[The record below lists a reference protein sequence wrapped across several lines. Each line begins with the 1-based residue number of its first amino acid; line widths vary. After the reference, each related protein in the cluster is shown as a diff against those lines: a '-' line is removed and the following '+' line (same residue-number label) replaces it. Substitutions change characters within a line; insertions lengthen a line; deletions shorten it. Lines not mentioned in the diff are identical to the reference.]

1 MSTIKITELTSS
13 GAIVGNVILPV
24 VGNIAGTLTTL
35 KATVDQLK
43 TFITAGAE
51 ANILAAN
58 AATIFANTIQSA
70 QIIAANLGMKGYVDS
85 VADQSIYT
93 NSNVLAYLTGGFNGN
108 IIPSGNLT
116 YSLGSHTNRWKDL
129 HLGSST
135 IYIGNTAISSTA
147 SGTISVTPK
156 IVLADTSITS
166 NDLAFPWA
174 LTQNPEVLANTSSSV
189 SATLVFANTI
199 SAVTTSQSLAYG
211 IDYEIVP
218 TSDGYANIR
227 LIGLN
232 ISSPPVG
239 WPGYGQLTII
249 ETPPAGG
256 TTDISGNLTVSGNI
270 ANIRLGA
277 SGRITF
283 ADGTVQTTTA
293 NAGVI
298 AANLGMIGYV
308 DNKVSTANIGI
319 IGYIGSQVSTA
330 NIGMKGYVDNQ
341 TYSNVQ
347 VSTYLPTYSGNV
359 ANLITS
365 GFLIVFGNVFIANTY
380 VPTLANSTGTAGQV
394 VWDSDYIYICVATNT
409 WKRANVSTW

>member
-1 MSTIKITELTSS
+1 MSTIKITGLTSS
-13 GAIVGNVILPV
+13 GAIVGNVILPM
-24 VGNIAGTLTTL
+24 VGNVAGTLTTL
-35 KATVDQLK
+35 RGTVDQLK

-58 AATIFANTIQSA
+58 AARIFANTIQSA

-93 NSNVLAYLTGGFNGN
+93 NSNVLAYLTQFDGN
-108 IIPSGNLT
+108 IIPSGNLI

-156 IVLADTSITS
+156 IILADTSITS

-199 SAVTTSQSLAYG
+199 SEVTTSQSLAYG

-218 TSDGYANIR
+218 TGDGYANIR

-283 ADGTVQTTTA
+283 SDGTVQTTTA

-347 VSTYLPTYSGNV
+347 VTTYLPTYSGNV
-359 ANLITS
+359 ANLVTS
-365 GFLIVFGNVFIANTY
+365 GFLAVFGNVFVGNTY
-380 VPTLANSTGTAGQV
+380 VPTLANSTGLSGQV
-394 VWDSDYIYICVATNT
+394 VWDSNYIYICVATNT